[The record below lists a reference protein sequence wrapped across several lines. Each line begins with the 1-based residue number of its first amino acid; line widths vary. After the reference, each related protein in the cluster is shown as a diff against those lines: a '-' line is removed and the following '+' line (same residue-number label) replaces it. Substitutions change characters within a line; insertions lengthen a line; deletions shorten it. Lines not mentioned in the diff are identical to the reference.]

1 MSALSKHLQ
10 SRWFNPALYQHKVLD
25 EDNQILTVYL
35 HNLSGQL
42 VGYQQYNPNQ
52 TSKRTNDPKDARY
65 FTYVTPGYTG
75 VWGLELL
82 DPDMPY
88 CFVVEGIF
96 KASMLH
102 VLGFNAIAILTSS
115 PSKSLLNWLYAMPY
129 TFIAIGDPD
138 EAGERLIRKVGKGAV
153 SVKDLD
159 ELEPSYVRKFC
170 IALICKWSKP

>member
-1 MSALSKHLQ
+1 MPTLNQHLQ
-10 SRWFNPALYQHKVLD
+10 SRWFNPGLYNNCVLD
-25 EDNQILTVYL
+25 EENQVLTVYL
-35 HNLSGQL
+35 HNLSEQL
-42 VGYQQYNPNQ
+42 TGYQQYRPNQ
-52 TSKRTNDPKDARY
+52 QSKRANDPKEARY
-65 FTYVTPGYTG
+65 FTYTSPGHNA
-75 VWGLELL
+75 VWGLETL
-82 DPDMPY
+82 DRGMPY

-102 VLGFNAIAILTSS
+102 ILGFNAIAVLTSS

-170 IALICKWSKP
+170 ITLICKWSKP